1 MPNPFEN
8 PVSIITGASSGV
20 GRATAILLAEYGH
33 AVVLVG
39 RDQTRLEETAQLIE
53 RDADSNAAVL
63 IHSIDLTAKDAAQSI
78 VDTTLKRFGRIDA
91 VCNVA
96 GSAPLQ
102 AIPDVT
108 AEIFDDAIAINLK
121 APTLLIAACWPHLAK
136 QQGTV
141 VSISSLASVDP
152 FVGFNIYGA
161 AKAGINL
168 LTKALSDEGEKAGIK
183 AVAIAPGA
191 IETPMLR
198 QNFPT
203 SMLPP
208 DKCLSA
214 EQVGSVVR
222 DCVTGLR
229 AFESGET
236 ILLPSP

>member
-1 MPNPFEN
+1 MTAPSK
-8 PVSIITGASSGV
+8 PVCIVTGASSGV
-20 GRATAILLAEYGH
+20 GRATAVLMAEYGH

-39 RDQTRLEETAQLIE
+39 RDETKLRETVDLIKQ
-53 RDADSNAAVL
+53 DADPDAAVL
-63 IHSIDLTAKDAAQSI
+63 IRAVDLTAKGAAQGV
-78 VDTTLKRFGRIDA
+78 VDATLERFGKIDA

-102 AIPDVT
+102 AIPEVT
-108 AEIFDDAIAINLK
+108 SEVFDDAIAINLK

-136 QQGTV
+136 QQGTI

-198 QNFPT
+198 QNFPA

-214 EQVGSVVR
+214 EQVGAVVR

-229 AFESGET
+229 TFESGET